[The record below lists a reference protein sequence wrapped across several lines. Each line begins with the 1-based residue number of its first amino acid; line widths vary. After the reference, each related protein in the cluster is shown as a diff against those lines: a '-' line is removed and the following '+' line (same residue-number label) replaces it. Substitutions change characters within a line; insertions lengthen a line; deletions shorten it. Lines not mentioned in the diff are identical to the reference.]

1 MIKKIVVAALAI
13 LNPSSSYGMYTHFKT
28 KEVII
33 EKYKKLTLDKAQKKL
48 RRRINRDDPYTAQI
62 LIDIFSPQFSQEY
75 KNNCLVS
82 CYNRPEIASLLLTI
96 GADSNTHSHCI
107 CLTAKWNGRP
117 NDCHKESILHLAAKT
132 GNTGTVQ
139 ALLEYKAEVDAE
151 DHLGETPLMKASRI
165 QAVYWS
171 RGDERGLGHYFKIIR
186 LLLKY
191 GADRTKINSKGETA
205 LKIAQKE
212 IRQDKLRTLIV
223 AELSLKKIP

>member
-1 MIKKIVVAALAI
+1 MIKKIVIAALAI

-28 KEVII
+28 KEAII
-33 EKYKKLTLDKAQKKL
+33 EKYKKLTLDKAKKKL
-48 RRRINRDDPYTAQI
+48 GRKINRDQAYRAQI
-62 LIDIFSPQFSQEY
+62 LITIFGPQFSQEY

-82 CYNRPEIASLLLTI
+82 CYNRPEIASLLLAI
-96 GADSNTHSHCI
+96 GADSNAHSHCK

-132 GNTGTVQ
+132 GNSSTVQ
-139 ALLEYKAEVDAE
+139 ALLEYKAKVDAQ
-151 DHLGETPLMKASRI
+151 DFAGETPFMKASRI

-191 GADRTKINSKGETA
+191 GADGTKINSEGETA

-212 IRQDKLRTLIV
+212 IKQDKLRILIV